1 MGKAGTA
8 PVSPRSLSDDADA
21 ATSAAQA
28 TIEQLAPPVLENA
41 PAFRHEYGATFSGWL
56 WKPGRKVASVK
67 RKRFFRLDGAVL
79 SKHESADPREP
90 ALWHMNVQGSTLSTI
105 GKVGFQLA
113 VHDPAVKEA
122 ASPISLYVRTP
133 AEQDKWVAALS
144 GAINRKLSHFYK
156 EMSPIGEGGFAVVR
170 RGFDRRTNE
179 PVAIKTITKKRA
191 HLKLYGREIAILKCV
206 QHPAVVRTLD
216 IFETKDKVHVVMELC
231 EGGMLYSAVQDG
243 VEFEEAHVAML
254 MRQIFAG
261 VAYLHASGICH
272 RDLKPENVLC
282 DSSVSPRVVKIADFG
297 LSNVFGPQDSMMST
311 LIGTPEF
318 IAPEIAMRQ
327 SYGPA
332 VDVWA
337 TGMIM
342 YNVVA
347 GNLPFEEEGDAVI
360 GRLRHELQ
368 INFPEPVW
376 RRYSPAARSFV
387 RATLQRDPAKRLT
400 AQAALVHPWLDNAAA
415 AAVVAS
421 AAPPVMLPPPQAAS
435 SGGLPP
441 TSPNRSSASPR
452 QSAFSVERRAAG
464 RLSKLKS
471 RLLAA
476 VHAVRVYRRLVLLG
490 MPDGALRIH
499 EPVPR
504 TPPKLDVTVD
514 PVLGSRSV
522 SVDNAHLAEA
532 FAAWDLDGV
541 SNNQIEID
549 EDFALDMED
558 AGAADSDDP
567 SSDTEKRSVRS
578 FRALM
583 GGSAGGSKRD
593 ASTSSSLSRSSSRGL
608 QPNSSFS
615 SLFSSVKNKLY
626 TPTMSR
632 SHSRQV
638 PLPDEGGGGALALAS
653 PRGGA
658 VASTPVSPR
667 VDSSASSSAA
677 SIGGAGTALVAD
689 APTRTRP
696 LDWSGQSGTGVARVS
711 DAPDA
716 ERIAISPLSKSTVRT
731 TVRSKLTKAFAD
743 SPSRR
748 HGAESSASNSRGL
761 VAAVAADEALSSS
774 TPWGAPLASLPTKVV
789 RAGSSDLDEDFPAAD
804 HDPPGLGVVGHDLN
818 SLSSSLSPTGSVAS
832 PGSSVGTLEEQIT
845 SLPARIFRQLHLS
858 EHPKVGRSTSAHGE
872 EALGGGGGGVSPPS
886 PSPPSS
892 RTPPTKPTRRRCGI
906 WRTSPPGPPV
916 TRRRSPPST
925 PPPSAAGVTSTW
937 TRRPGTACGR
947 RGFWGG
953 GRAVATRA
961 GTARMGTPTCPSG
974 GELGGGG
981 REVGGADGWWLGTG
995 RLRVA
1000 TGGVPCQQGVA
1011 AGTAGEAP
1019 TGGRGR
1025 CDRDTRSCGSRQS
1038 WLCMVLVGTRAT
1050 TKQVSC

>member
-1 MGKAGTA
+1 MA
-8 PVSPRSLSDDADA
+8 PVSPRPRSDDADA

-28 TIEQLAPPVLENA
+28 TIEQLAAPVLENA
-41 PAFRHEYGATFSGWL
+41 PALRHEYGATFSGWL
-56 WKPGRKVASVK
+56 WKPGRKVSSVK

-79 SKHESADPREP
+79 SKHESADPRDP
-90 ALWHMNVQGSTLSTI
+90 ALWHMNVQGSTLTTI
-105 GKVGFQLA
+105 AKLGFQLA

-122 ASPISLYVRTP
+122 ASPITLFVRTP
-133 AEQDKWVAALS
+133 AEQEKWVAALS
-144 GAINRKLSHFYK
+144 GAINRKLSHFYR
-156 EMSPIGEGGFAVVR
+156 ELSPIGEGGFAVVR

-243 VEFEEAHVAML
+243 VQFEEAHVAML

-261 VAYLHASGICH
+261 VAYLHSSGICH

-327 SYGPA
+327 AYGPA

-337 TGMIM
+337 TGMMM

-360 GRLRHELQ
+360 GRLRHELN

-376 RRYSPAARSFV
+376 RRYSPAALSFV

-415 AAVVAS
+415 GAVVAS
-421 AAPPVMLPPPQAAS
+421 TTRPSMPPPSQAAT

-441 TSPNRSSASPR
+441 TSPSRSSTSPR
-452 QSAFSVERRAAG
+452 QSALNAEKATGRR
-464 RLSKLKS
+464 LKS

-490 MPDGALRIH
+490 MPDGALSIH
-499 EPVPR
+499 EPVR
-504 TPPKLDVTVD
+504 RLPPQLDVTANS
-514 PVLGSRSV
+514 VLGVRSV

-532 FAAWDLDGV
+532 FAAWDLDAV
-541 SNNQIEID
+541 SDNQVEID

-567 SSDTEKRSVRS
+567 TSDTEKRSARS
-578 FRALM
+578 FRGLI
-583 GGSAGGSKRD
+583 GGSGGGSKRD
-593 ASTSSSLSRSSSRGL
+593 GSTSSRDPTSSLSRSSSRGM

-615 SLFSSVKNKLY
+615 SLFSSVKSKLY
-626 TPTMSR
+626 SPGMSR

-638 PLPDEGGGGALALAS
+638 GVSDEDNGSALAAAS
-653 PRGGA
+653 PRGGLA
-658 VASTPVSPR
+658 TSTPHSPR
-667 VDSSASSSAA
+667 VDSPGGASSTAVAGVSGA
-677 SIGGAGTALVAD
+677 SLTGD
-689 APTRTRP
+689 APTRARP
-696 LDWSGQSGTGVARVS
+696 LNWSGHSGVGVPRVS

-716 ERIAISPLSKSTVRT
+716 ERLPISPLSKSTVRT

-748 HGAESSASNSRGL
+748 HAADSSASSRGL
-761 VAAVAADEALSSS
+761 ASAVAAEEASPSS
-774 TPWGAPLASLPTKVV
+774 TPWGAPLASPKEA
-789 RAGSSDLDEDFPAAD
+789 RPGGGSSDFDEDFPTAE
-804 HDPPGLGVVGHDLN
+804 PYSPSLGVVADIN
-818 SLSSSLSPTGSVAS
+818 SAASSLSPSGSAVS
-832 PGSSVGTLEEQIT
+832 PGSSAGGLEEQIT
-845 SLPARIFRQLHLS
+845 SLPARIFRQLHLN
-858 EHPKVGRSTSAHGE
+858 EHAKVGRSTSAHGE
-872 EALGGGGGGVSPPS
+872 EALGGVGASGGGGGATGGA
-886 PSPPSS
+886 SS
-892 RTPPTKPTRRRCGI
+892 
-906 WRTSPPGPPV
+906 
-916 TRRRSPPST
+916 
-925 PPPSAAGVTSTW
+925 
-937 TRRPGTACGR
+937 
-947 RGFWGG
+947 GG
-953 GRAVATRA
+953 GRLMFPPRPVPDMSLASSPISPGASTGSLSIEGGSRA
-961 GTARMGTPTCPSG
+961 AAFGLSPARDVGKATARSFRLPSRIRG
-974 GELGGGG
+974 K
-981 REVGGADGWWLGTG
+981 
-995 RLRVA
+995 VA
-1000 TGGVPCQQGVA
+1000 KPLKA
-1011 AGTAGEAP
+1011 
-1019 TGGRGR
+1019 
-1025 CDRDTRSCGSRQS
+1025 RD
-1038 WLCMVLVGTRAT
+1038 V
-1050 TKQVSC
+1050 

>member
-1 MGKAGTA
+1 MGKAGAT
-8 PVSPRSLSDDADA
+8 PVSPRSRSDDADA
-21 ATSAAQA
+21 ATSAAKA
-28 TIEQLAPPVLENA
+28 TIEQLAAPVLENA
-41 PAFRHEYGATFSGWL
+41 PALRHEYGATFSGWL

-105 GKVGFQLA
+105 AKLGFQLA

-122 ASPISLYVRTP
+122 ASPITLFVRTP
-133 AEQDKWVAALS
+133 AEQEKWVTALS

-156 EMSPIGEGGFAVVR
+156 ELSPIGEGGFAVVR
-170 RGFDRRTNE
+170 RGYDRRTNE

-327 SYGPA
+327 AYGPA

-360 GRLRHELQ
+360 GRLRHELK
-368 INFPEPVW
+368 INFPEAAW

-421 AAPPVMLPPPQAAS
+421 AAPPSEPPAPLAAIS
-435 SGGLPP
+435 SELPP
-441 TSPNRSSASPR
+441 TSPGRSSTSPR
-452 QSAFSVERRAAG
+452 HSTFSAERATGG
-464 RLSKLKS
+464 RPSKLKI
-471 RLLAA
+471 RLLASI
-476 VHAVRVYRRLVLLG
+476 HAVRVYRRLVLLG
-490 MPDGALRIH
+490 MPEGALRIH
-499 EPVPR
+499 EPVAR
-504 TPPKLDVTVD
+504 APPKLDVTAG
-514 PVLGSRSV
+514 PVPAVRSV
-522 SVDNAHLAEA
+522 SVDNASLAEA
-532 FAAWDLDGV
+532 FATWDLDAV
-541 SNNQIEID
+541 SNNQVEID

-558 AGAADSDDP
+558 AGAGDSDDP
-567 SSDTEKRSVRS
+567 TSDTEKRSARS
-578 FRALM
+578 FRGLM
-583 GGSAGGSKRD
+583 GGGGGGSKRD
-593 ASTSSSLSRSSSRGL
+593 GSTSLRDPLSSLSRSSSRGL

-615 SLFSSVKNKLY
+615 SLFSSVKSKLY
-626 TPTMSR
+626 SPAVSR
-632 SHSRQV
+632 SHSRKV
-638 PLPDEGGGGALALAS
+638 PFPDESNGGTVSASAS

-658 VASTPVSPR
+658 AATAPLSPR
-667 VDSSASSSAA
+667 VESPTGASAA
-677 SIGGAGTALVAD
+677 ASGGAGASPSGD
-689 APTRTRP
+689 APTRARP
-696 LDWSGQSGTGVARVS
+696 LNWSGHSSAGVSRVS

-716 ERIAISPLSKSTVRT
+716 ERVAISPLSKSMVRT

-748 HGAESSASNSRGL
+748 HASDSASLGSRGL
-761 VAAVAADEALSSS
+761 ASSVAAEELSPSG
-774 TPWGAPLASLPTKVV
+774 TPWGAPPTAASLRDARPG
-789 RAGSSDLDEDFPAAD
+789 GSSDFDEGFPTAEHYPPSVGVA
-804 HDPPGLGVVGHDLN
+804 HDVASP
-818 SLSSSLSPTGSVAS
+818 SSSLSPTGSAIS
-832 PGSSVGTLEEQIT
+832 PGSSVGALEEQIS
-845 SLPARIFRQLHLS
+845 SLPARIFRQLHLN
-858 EHPKVGRSTSAHGE
+858 EHPTVGRSTSAHWQD
-872 EALGGGGGGVSPPS
+872 AL
-886 PSPPSS
+886 
-892 RTPPTKPTRRRCGI
+892 
-906 WRTSPPGPPV
+906 
-916 TRRRSPPST
+916 
-925 PPPSAAGVTSTW
+925 
-937 TRRPGTACGR
+937 
-947 RGFWGG
+947 
-953 GRAVATRA
+953 
-961 GTARMGTPTCPSG
+961 
-974 GELGGGG
+974 
-981 REVGGADGWWLGTG
+981 
-995 RLRVA
+995 
-1000 TGGVPCQQGVA
+1000 
-1011 AGTAGEAP
+1011 
-1019 TGGRGR
+1019 
-1025 CDRDTRSCGSRQS
+1025 
-1038 WLCMVLVGTRAT
+1038 
-1050 TKQVSC
+1050 